1 MLQRF
6 AQKKVRVVGNT
17 TGAIL
22 FIVGGIVLGYLVFTK
37 RIFQSSGTN
46 AATTPPATPGGNPL
60 DPNSQYSPGQLPNY
74 TIPTQ
79 PTPNPLGIPSQLLYP
94 R

>member
-1 MLQRF
+1 
-6 AQKKVRVVGNT
+6 VGNT

-37 RIFQSSGTN
+37 RIFQSPGTPPSV
-46 AATTPPATPGGNPL
+46 ATTPSTTPGGNPL
-60 DPNSQYSPGQLPNY
+60 DPNSSYLPGQLPNY
-74 TIPTQ
+74 NVPTQ
-79 PTPNPLGIPSQLLYP
+79 SQSNPLGIPSQLLYA